1 MIRSGSVS
9 KVSTALAHLTIA
21 YTHNARRLVLRVIG
35 TGMYRF
41 FRAGFTCSLLA
52 FASSAFATSQ
62 CPSEFATK
70 DPSVNAIGWLVVAV
84 GIILGGLLLG
94 FVIKRSRGS
103 GVLTRIAF
111 IGLAIVGMVFIGV
124 AGLALAIADFFLQ
137 C

>member
-1 MIRSGSVS
+1 MG
-9 KVSTALAHLTIA
+9 TALDHSTIA
-21 YTHNARRLVLRVIG
+21 YTHNARRLALRIIG
-35 TGMYRF
+35 TGMHRF
-41 FRAGFTCSLLA
+41 FRAGYTCSLLA

-124 AGLALAIADFFLQ
+124 AGLALAIAYFFLQ

>member
-1 MIRSGSVS
+1 M
-9 KVSTALAHLTIA
+9 STALDHSTIA
-21 YTHNARRLVLRVIG
+21 YTHNARRLVLRVIRN
-35 TGMYRF
+35 GMHRF

-84 GIILGGLLLG
+84 GIILGGFLLG
-94 FVIKRSRGS
+94 FVIKWSRGS
-103 GVLTRIAF
+103 GVLKRTAYICL
-111 IGLAIVGMVFIGV
+111 GIVGMVVTGV
-124 AGLALAIADFFLQ
+124 AGLALAIAFFFLQ